1 MPSKNL
7 IEIFRCKY
15 LVNAEY
21 LKEVLN
27 DKNIDV
33 EINYDYNSILVNEY
47 NVSEAQKIIKNETLD
62 ETETINQD
70 NFMEGLD
77 EWNEN
82 RLNPG
87 HYLGGNLPYYYQTK
101 SNHMTFAVLFFISF
115 SFQIGILFF
124 TNITLWNI
132 IFMIITL
139 IVAVNFMIS
148 GFNYRDELKIKRKNN
163 YR

>member
-1 MPSKNL
+1 MPSKNS

-27 DKNIDV
+27 ENNIDA
-33 EINYDYNSILVNEY
+33 EINYEFNSILVKECNIT
-47 NVSEAQKIIKNETLD
+47 EAQKIIKKETLD
-62 ETETINQD
+62 ETETIKQD
-70 NFMEGLD
+70 NFMGGLD

-87 HYLGGNLPYYYQTK
+87 HYLGGNLPYFYQTK

-115 SFQIGILFF
+115 LFQIGMLFF

-132 IFMIITL
+132 IFMIINL
-139 IVAVNFMIS
+139 LVAINFMIS
-148 GFNYRDELKIKRKNN
+148 GFNYRDEFKSKK
-163 YR
+163 

>member
-70 NFMEGLD
+70 NFMV
-77 EWNEN
+77 
-82 RLNPG
+82 
-87 HYLGGNLPYYYQTK
+87 GGNLPYYYQTK

-115 SFQIGILFF
+115 LFQIGILFF

-132 IFMIITL
+132 ILMIITL
-139 IVAVNFMIS
+139 IAAVNFMIS
-148 GFNYRDELKIKRKNN
+148 GFNYRDELKIKNKK
-163 YR
+163 

>member
-1 MPSKNL
+1 MPSKNS

-27 DKNIDV
+27 ENNIDA
-33 EINYDYNSILVNEY
+33 EINYEFNSILVKECNIT
-47 NVSEAQKIIKNETLD
+47 EAQKIIKKETLD
-62 ETETINQD
+62 ETETIKQD
-70 NFMEGLD
+70 NFMGGLD

-87 HYLGGNLPYYYQTK
+87 HYLGGNLPYFYQTK

-115 SFQIGILFF
+115 LFQIGMLFF

-132 IFMIITL
+132 IFMIINL
-139 IVAVNFMIS
+139 IVAINFMIS
-148 GFNYRDELKIKRKNN
+148 GFNYRDEFKSKK
-163 YR
+163 

>member
-1 MPSKNL
+1 MPSKNS

-27 DKNIDV
+27 ENNIDA
-33 EINYDYNSILVNEY
+33 EINYEFNSILVIECNIT
-47 NVSEAQKIIKNETLD
+47 EAQKIIKKETLD
-62 ETETINQD
+62 ETETIKQD
-70 NFMEGLD
+70 NFMGGLD

-87 HYLGGNLPYYYQTK
+87 HYLGGNLPYFYQTK

-115 SFQIGILFF
+115 LFQIGMLFF

-132 IFMIITL
+132 IFMIINL
-139 IVAVNFMIS
+139 LVAINFMIS
-148 GFNYRDELKIKRKNN
+148 GFNYRDEFKSKK
-163 YR
+163 

>member
-47 NVSEAQKIIKNETLD
+47 NVSEAQKIIKNETL
-62 ETETINQD
+62 
-70 NFMEGLD
+70 
-77 EWNEN
+77 

-115 SFQIGILFF
+115 LFQIGILFF

-132 IFMIITL
+132 ILMIITL
-139 IVAVNFMIS
+139 IAAVNFMIS
-148 GFNYRDELKIKRKNN
+148 GFNYRDELKIKNKK
-163 YR
+163 

>member
-1 MPSKNL
+1 MPSKNS

-33 EINYDYNSILVNEY
+33 EINYDSNSILVKEC
-47 NVSEAQKIIKNETLD
+47 NVTEAQKIINNEALD

-101 SNHMTFAVLFFISF
+101 SNHMTFAVLSFISF
-115 SFQIGILFF
+115 LFQIGMLFF

-132 IFMIITL
+132 IFMIINL
-139 IVAVNFMIS
+139 IVAINFMIS
-148 GFNYRDELKIKRKNN
+148 GFNYRDEFKSKK
-163 YR
+163 

>member
-1 MPSKNL
+1 MPSKNS

-27 DKNIDV
+27 ENNIDA
-33 EINYDYNSILVNEY
+33 EINYEFNSILVKECNIT
-47 NVSEAQKIIKNETLD
+47 EAQKIIKKETLD
-62 ETETINQD
+62 ETETIKQD
-70 NFMEGLD
+70 NFMGGLD

-87 HYLGGNLPYYYQTK
+87 HYLGGNLPYFYQTK

-115 SFQIGILFF
+115 LFQIGILFF

-148 GFNYRDELKIKRKNN
+148 GFNYRDELKIKNKK
-163 YR
+163 